1 MFWPAAAEPAMPSH
15 PDLATQLDPA
25 TLATLVRTTLDALPV
40 NPDWS
45 AEDIAARREAALLAI
60 AALGPRDPIEA
71 MLAAR
76 AIVTHYAVMECF
88 RRAVQPDIEDVLAMR
103 LRNNAIALSR
113 LFTTTLRELEQM
125 QARPARPVQAV
136 PETAASDA
144 DNQPEIQLEAPTPPD
159 QQNPLL
165 PPDIM
170 AGFAEEPPPAT
181 AEAWL
186 TQRDAAYEKT

>member
-1 MFWPAAAEPAMPSH
+1 MPSH

-25 TLATLVRTTLDALPV
+25 TLAALVRTTLDALPV

-45 AEDIAARREAALLAI
+45 ADEIAARREAALLAI

-76 AIVTHYAVMECF
+76 ATVTHYAVMECF
-88 RRAVQPDIEDVLAMR
+88 RRAVQPDIEDAMAMR

-113 LFTTTLRELEQM
+113 LFTTTLRELEQI
-125 QARPARPVQAV
+125 QARPARLIQAV
-136 PETAASDA
+136 PAPSATDD
-144 DNQPEIQLEAPTPPD
+144 DNQTEIQPGAPIPPD
-159 QQNPLL
+159 QQ
-165 PPDIM
+165 
-170 AGFAEEPPPAT
+170 PPPMPADLKT
-181 AEAWL
+181 RFDEEGPQARADAWQ